1 MNLKISGVGAVG
13 KAKGRDVGGC
23 SEKQGENFQ
32 ILILVVS
39 FTKKHFVRDKKSYIY
54 CSCSKAP
61 CFDFKQIYINSR
73 RRLRGKQ
80 LKRLP
85 RKRNREERKKRKK
98 QRGREKQ
105 RR

>member
-39 FTKKHFVRDKKSYIY
+39 FTKKHFVRDKKVSYIALA
-54 CSCSKAP
+54 SKHLVMISSKY
-61 CFDFKQIYINSR
+61 DINSR

-85 RKRNREERKKRKK
+85 RKRNREERKKRKR

>member
-1 MNLKISGVGAVG
+1 MELLETPALA
-13 KAKGRDVGGC
+13 AKH
-23 SEKQGENFQ
+23 
-32 ILILVVS
+32 LV
-39 FTKKHFVRDKKSYIY
+39 
-54 CSCSKAP
+54 
-61 CFDFKQIYINSR
+61 FKQIYINSR

-85 RKRNREERKKRKK
+85 RKRSREERKKRKR

>member
-1 MNLKISGVGAVG
+1 M
-13 KAKGRDVGGC
+13 
-23 SEKQGENFQ
+23 
-32 ILILVVS
+32 
-39 FTKKHFVRDKKSYIY
+39 SYIALV
-54 CSCSKAP
+54 SKHLVLISS
-61 CFDFKQIYINSR
+61 KYNTNSR